1 MYLSAK
7 IIRLKVTFLG
17 TGTSQGIPLIG
28 CQCEVCQS
36 TNTKDKRL
44 RTSIHIQHGNTSII
58 VDSGPDFRQQC
69 LNADIQQLDALVFT
83 HGHKDH
89 TAGFDD
95 IRAFNYIQQKDID
108 VYLDERVEHILRKDF
123 DYVFSDFKY
132 PGVPEA
138 KLHRIDEDPFTVND
152 VKIIP
157 IEVFHYKLPVLGF
170 RIDNFTY
177 ITDVNH
183 IPPAEMEKIKGTEY
197 LVLTAL
203 RREKHISHFTL
214 QESLDIIKDIKPKK
228 AYLTHISHQ
237 LGLHEQVSEELPD
250 NVALAYDGLE
260 IQVD

>member
-1 MYLSAK
+1 
-7 IIRLKVTFLG
+7 V
-17 TGTSQGIPLIG
+17 
-28 CQCEVCQS
+28 
-36 TNTKDKRL
+36 
-44 RTSIHIQHGNTSII
+44 

-69 LNADIQQLDALVFT
+69 LRADIKKLDALLFT

-95 IRAFNYIQQKDID
+95 IRAYNYVQKKDID
-108 VYLDERVEHILRKDF
+108 VYLDHRVEAILKKDF

-138 KLHRIDEDPFTVND
+138 KLHLFDNEPFTIQNVP
-152 VKIIP
+152 IIP
-157 IEVFHYKLPVLGF
+157 IEVLHYKLPVFGF

-177 ITDVNH
+177 LTDVNF
-183 IPPAEMEKIKGTEY
+183 IPPKELDKIRGTEY

-214 QESLDIIKDIKPKK
+214 QESLDLIEELKPKR

-237 LGLHEQVSEELPD
+237 LGFHDEVSKELPA
-250 NVALAYDGLE
+250 NVQLAYDGLE
-260 IQVD
+260 VFCD